1 MFEKCHI
8 HLLKLTILYI
18 ILMILIL
25 ELLKKTGLDCIWYY
39 TLGKCFLNVRHSNI
53 PLCSIT
59 FKDELYCIESVGYN
73 TTCDTLKAA
82 QEKLINYVTTGIKT

>member
-1 MFEKCHI
+1 MEY
-8 HLLKLTILYI
+8 LLIKTDDLIYYTNDSNLRTI
-18 ILMILIL
+18 
-25 ELLKKTGLDCIWYY
+25 EKTGLDCIWYY

-53 PLCSIT
+53 PLGSIT